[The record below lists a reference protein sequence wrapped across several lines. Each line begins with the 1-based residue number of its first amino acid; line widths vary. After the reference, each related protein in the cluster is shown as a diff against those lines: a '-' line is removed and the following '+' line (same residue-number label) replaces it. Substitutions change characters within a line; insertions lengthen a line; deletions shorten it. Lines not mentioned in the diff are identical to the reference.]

1 MNDELFYLTDASREA
16 KIEHYATM
24 EKEWLTAFK
33 KKRNAK
39 FAETLGMLLFC
50 GAVSML
56 TSYGTWSV
64 EVKVLSIFLVI
75 ICMVGVVIGALD
87 IVNHRWGVKPSAELM
102 GWWDYAEK
110 EYGIEPLELSKK
122 RSVNYVAR
130 YV

>member
-16 KIEHYATM
+16 KVEHYAVM

-50 GAVSML
+50 GAISML
-56 TSYGTWSV
+56 TLYGTWSV
-64 EVKVLSIFLVI
+64 EVKVLSVFVVI
-75 ICMVGVVIGALD
+75 ICMVGVAIGAWD

-122 RSVNYVAR
+122 GA
-130 YV
+130 